1 MSGKQAKARRRAESL
16 AGEASELTHED
27 GLPVLGGARAVG
39 ASGVLPESFPEGT
52 TGDDPVDMVPAAV
65 SGGSHPFPWERGTGE
80 RPLTAPRGVEDHVIL
95 TVEIDK
101 ERGTT
106 RSLQYPTGSIPL
118 PLHVKGQAAHIPS
131 NSSTGDP
138 LPAGNTSAFVRAPQR
153 AACSWDR
160 HDLTDIL
167 AGLQSGTLQQPQPTV
182 AGWLYARAVNGLAG
196 ESGSGKTWTAL
207 VSVALELRAGNPV
220 VYVDFED
227 GPIGIVGRLLALGV
241 PADVIAELFIYVRP
255 DEAFRD
261 DVRAGF
267 WQMLDTTRPT
277 LVIIDSTGES
287 MAIEGVDPNSDD
299 GVARWFR
306 SVATAIADR
315 GPAVLLLDHL
325 PKSDN
330 AASSPIGS
338 QRKRAAVS
346 GVQVIQTVAKSMSFA
361 KGRAGE
367 AKLVCTKD
375 RHGNFVTGEVVMR
388 LIVNPEP
395 ARGEAGINAV
405 LVHGAAEEFAHTRH
419 MLNISQFIEQQ
430 GSPQTA
436 TAIKKAVTGKAE
448 TINAALAV
456 LVASGYLSVAAGA
469 NRSKNYTLLKPYAL
483 GDPYTVP
490 DVAAGCGHPWHD
502 GNATCNPDWCHPHH
516 HGRCNERV
524 ARGYV
529 LDADGD
535 VIEEPIRHGAAG
547 DTDSPDSNLH
557 NVNPWDSD

>member
-1 MSGKQAKARRRAESL
+1 MRA
-16 AGEASELTHED
+16 A
-27 GLPVLGGARAVG
+27 
-39 ASGVLPESFPEGT
+39 
-52 TGDDPVDMVPAAV
+52 
-65 SGGSHPFPWERGTGE
+65 
-80 RPLTAPRGVEDHVIL
+80 
-95 TVEIDK
+95 
-101 ERGTT
+101 
-106 RSLQYPTGSIPL
+106 
-118 PLHVKGQAAHIPS
+118 
-131 NSSTGDP
+131 
-138 LPAGNTSAFVRAPQR
+138 QR

-207 VSVALELRAGNPV
+207 VSVALEIMAGNAV

-227 GPIGIVGRLLALGV
+227 GPIGITGRLLALGV
-241 PADVIAELFIYVRP
+241 PADVIAALFIYVRP

-267 WQMLDTTRPT
+267 WQMLGTARPT

-306 SVATAIADR
+306 NVATAIADR

-346 GVQVIQTVAKSMSFA
+346 GVQIIQTIAKSMSFA

-419 MLNISQFIEQQ
+419 MLNISQFVEQQ
-430 GSPQTA
+430 GAPQTA

-456 LVASGYLSVAAGA
+456 LVASGYLSVTAGA
-469 NRSKNYTLLKPYAL
+469 NRSKNYTLLKPYVL

-502 GNATCNPDWCHPHH
+502 GNATCNPGWCHPHH

-524 ARGYV
+524 AQGYV
-529 LDADGD
+529 LDVDGD
-535 VIEEPIRHGAAG
+535 VIEEPLRHGAAG
-547 DTDSPDSNLH
+547 DSASPGSNLH
-557 NVNPWDSD
+557 TLNPWDSE